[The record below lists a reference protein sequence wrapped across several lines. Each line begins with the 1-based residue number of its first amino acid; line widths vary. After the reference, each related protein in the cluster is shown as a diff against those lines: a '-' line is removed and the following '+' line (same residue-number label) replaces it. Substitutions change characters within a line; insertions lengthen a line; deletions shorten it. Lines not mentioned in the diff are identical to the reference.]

1 MKENK
6 LLSTRNLAIMAM
18 LGALAGTLMI
28 FEVPLPF
35 IAPPFY
41 GLDFSEIPVLIG
53 SFILGP
59 IAGVLIET
67 VKILVKLMLK
77 PTSTGFVGELANFCI
92 GCALILPAGII
103 YRWKRTKHGALAGMA
118 VGTVCMAAAGAV
130 MNALVMLPFYSHM
143 MPLETII
150 SAGAAI
156 NPVIKDSWSFV
167 WVCVAPFNLVK
178 GVSVPVVTLLMYK
191 HVSVLV
197 RNFQSAPTG
206 KRKPLVSNK

>member
-167 WVCVAPFNLVK
+167 WLCVAPFNLVK
-178 GVSVPVVTLLMYK
+178 GVSVSVVTLLMYK

>member
-178 GVSVPVVTLLMYK
+178 GVSVSVVTLLMYK